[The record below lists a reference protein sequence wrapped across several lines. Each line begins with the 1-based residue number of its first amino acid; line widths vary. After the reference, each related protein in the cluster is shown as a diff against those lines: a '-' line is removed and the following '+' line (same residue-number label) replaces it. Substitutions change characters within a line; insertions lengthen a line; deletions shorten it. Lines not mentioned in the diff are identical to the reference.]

1 MSMHPLVIVL
11 FGLVVGTAA
20 AFFGLGGGFLI
31 VPLLMSLGFAGDR
44 AVGTSI
50 LAIVIMS
57 ASALGAHYRLGNV
70 DYRLGLVLGIS
81 GMLGAQLGARLV
93 EEVSTGTFKK
103 LFALVLVG
111 LAAYL
116 VWKK

>member
-1 MSMHPLVIVL
+1 MSIHPVAIAV
-11 FGLVVGTAA
+11 FGVVVGTAA

-31 VPLLMSLGFAGDR
+31 VPLLMVVGFSGDR
-44 AVGTSI
+44 AVGTSV

-57 ASALGAHYRLGNV
+57 ASALAAHSRLGNV
-70 DYRLGLVLGIS
+70 DFRLGLLLGIG
-81 GMLGAQLGARLV
+81 GMVGAQVGARVV
-93 EEVSTGTFKK
+93 EAVPPDSFRK

>member
-1 MSMHPLVIVL
+1 MSMHPVAIAF
-11 FGLVVGTAA
+11 FGVVVGTAA

-31 VPLLMSLGFAGDR
+31 VPLLMFLGFSGDK

-57 ASALGAHYRLGNV
+57 ASALGAHSRLGNV
-70 DYRLGLVLGIS
+70 DYRLGLLLGIS
-81 GMLGAQLGARLV
+81 GMVGAQVGARLV
-93 EEVSTGTFKK
+93 EAVPLDTFKK

-116 VWKK
+116 VWRK